1 MLEIVKTVGIPLDE
15 MIKKYAKVRM
25 RLTEISSTGDEEE
38 FRATFVGKRRVSGR
52 MVAYGKG
59 IQEIHAKVTLYGST
73 IEVDSF
79 NGRDPYS
86 LKDLSDLHRIHSI
99 DTRSPSKA
107 SFDDIIEESEWI
119 D

>member
-25 RLTEISSTGDEEE
+25 RLIEISLYNKE
-38 FRATFVGKRRVSGR
+38 FRATFVGKRRISGC
-52 MVAYGKG
+52 MTAYGKG
-59 IQEIHAKVTLYGST
+59 TQEIHAKVTLNGST
-73 IEVDSF
+73 INVDSF